1 MHHLFVILVLT
12 AQFGRAGTLKQLFT
26 LHTVLFLIFAVQ
38 LLLAESSSTQVPEHY
53 LITNFILSRYNKGLI
68 PKRLQ
73 NESIKVSFSMELY
86 QIIQVN
92 EPQQFLMLN
101 AWIVERW
108 VDNLLGW
115 DPEEFSN
122 VTEIMIP
129 YDQIWIPD
137 TTLYNSLVMDDENTR
152 RLLNAKLT
160 TRGKDQGALI
170 ELLYPTIYKLSCL
183 LDLRFFPFDVQT
195 CKLTFGSWTFD
206 NTLID
211 YFPYN
216 VTHAIGTANCIDNEG
231 WSVLKTSVQRHVN
244 HYDCCPNNYTLLEF
258 HLDIQ
263 RKPLYYVINLITPTS
278 IITLISIVGFFSS
291 SSINEL
297 REEKITL
304 GITTLLSMS
313 ILIFMVSD
321 KMPSTSSF
329 IPLIGWFY
337 TSMILLISLSTL
349 AASIVIY
356 IQKQGILGKPPCR
369 KTMRWARLV
378 ARIVRME
385 MPLLMKQAYAQKARE
400 EKLRRAQ
407 EGRKQSL
414 WQRVYKVAREQ
425 AQQRKNSCASAK
437 VNGVTPSPDVQRLQ
451 VPKKSCTIN
460 TDVTCI
466 TDPCETSGLVEF
478 SNMSDEEN
486 SSFPD
491 IDYTAPPPPV
501 TKFQSLHKMST
512 CASLDSMIRN
522 VDIISP
528 RTMQR
533 NLAELEYDWLAA
545 VVERIFL
552 IFFIIVFLLTA
563 VGINCIGMY
572 YWWTAREQSVV
583 LQSQN
588 NTI

>member
-1 MHHLFVILVLT
+1 MHYLFIILILT
-12 AQFGRAGTLKQLFT
+12 AQFSRADAT
-26 LHTVLFLIFAVQ
+26 
-38 LLLAESSSTQVPEHY
+38 STQVPEHY
-53 LITNFILSRYNKGLI
+53 LITDYILSRYNKGLI

-73 NESIKVSFSMELY
+73 NESIKVTFSMELY

-92 EPQQFLMLN
+92 EPQQYLMLN

-115 DPEEFSN
+115 DPAEFSN

-129 YDQIWIPD
+129 FDKIWIPD
-137 TTLYNSLVMDDENTR
+137 TTLYNSLVMDDQDTR

-160 TRGKDQGALI
+160 TRGKNEGALI
-170 ELLYPTIYKLSCL
+170 ELLYPTIYKLSCV

-195 CKLTFGSWTFD
+195 CRLTFGSWTFD

-216 VTHAIGTANCIDNEG
+216 ATHAIGTANCIDNEG
-231 WSVLKTSVQRHVN
+231 WTVLTTSVHRQVN
-244 HYDCCPNNYTLLEF
+244 HYACCPNNYTLLEF
-258 HLDIQ
+258 NLSIQ

-278 IITLISIVGFFSS
+278 IITLISIIGFFSS

-349 AASIVIY
+349 AASVVIY
-356 IQKQGILGKPPCR
+356 IQKQGILGKPPC
-369 KTMRWARLV
+369 KSTMRWARRV

-385 MPLLMKQAYAQKARE
+385 MPLLMKQAYALKARE

-414 WQRVYKVAREQ
+414 WQRVYKIAREQ
-425 AQQRKNSCASAK
+425 AQQRKISTSSSK
-437 VNGVTPSPDVQRLQ
+437 VNAVNGNGISPSPDVQRLQ
-451 VPKKSCTIN
+451 LPKKICTIN
-460 TDVTCI
+460 DDVTCI
-466 TDPCETSGLVEF
+466 SDPCDTTGLVDI
-478 SNMSDEEN
+478 SNASDEE
-486 SSFPD
+486 SSAPD
-491 IDYTAPPPPV
+491 IEYTPPPPPAS
-501 TKFQSLHKMST
+501 KFQGLQKMST

-522 VDIISP
+522 VDFISP

-533 NLAELEYDWLAA
+533 NMAELEYDWLAA
-545 VVERIFL
+545 VIERIFL
-552 IFFIIVFLLTA
+552 IAFLIIFLLTA
-563 VGINCIGMY
+563 VGINCIGLPSIHD
-572 YWWTAREQSVV
+572 TQRLSAIAPLLT
-583 LQSQN
+583 LQSLCAMN
-588 NTI
+588 RRVV

>member
-1 MHHLFVILVLT
+1 MI
-12 AQFGRAGTLKQLFT
+12 
-26 LHTVLFLIFAVQ
+26 
-38 LLLAESSSTQVPEHY
+38 LLLIGSAIFGHSDSTSTDVPEHY
-53 LITNFILSRYNKGLI
+53 LITNYILSRYNKGLI

-92 EPQQFLMLN
+92 EPQQYLMLN
-101 AWIVERW
+101 A
-108 VDNLLGW
+108 
-115 DPEEFSN
+115 
-122 VTEIMIP
+122 
-129 YDQIWIPD
+129 
-137 TTLYNSLVMDDENTR
+137 LVMDDLDTR

-160 TRGKDQGALI
+160 TMGKDEGVLI

-211 YFPYN
+211 YFPHN
-216 VTHAIGTANCIDNEG
+216 RSHAIGTSNCIDNEG
-231 WSVLKTSVQRHVN
+231 WNVLKTSVERQVN

-258 HLDIQ
+258 NLAIQ

-321 KMPSTSSF
+321 KMPSTSTS

-337 TSMILLISLSTL
+337 TSMILLISFSTL
-349 AASIVIY
+349 AASMVIY
-356 IQKQGILGKPPCR
+356 VQKQGMLGKPPCR
-369 KTMRWARLV
+369 KTMQWARFI
-378 ARIVRME
+378 ARLVRME

-400 EKLRRAQ
+400 DKLRRAQ

-414 WQRVYKVAREQ
+414 WHRVYKLAREQ
-425 AQQRKNSCASAK
+425 AQARKNSTISAK
-437 VNGVTPSPDVQRLQ
+437 VNGIASSPDVQRLQ
-451 VPKKSCTIN
+451 VPRKCCTIS

-466 TDPCETSGLVEF
+466 SASGDANALVEF
-478 SNMSDEEN
+478 SNVSDEEN

-491 IDYTAPPPPV
+491 IDYSAPPSAN
-501 TKFQSLHKMST
+501 KFQGLRKMST

-522 VDIISP
+522 VEIVSP

-533 NLAELEYDWLAA
+533 NMAELEFDWLAA
-545 VVERIFL
+545 VIERIFL
-552 IFFIIVFLLTA
+552 IFFIIIFMLTA
-563 VGINCIGMY
+563 VGINCIGLY
-572 YWWTAREQSVV
+572 YWITAKDLV
-583 LQSQN
+583 L
-588 NTI
+588 

>member
-1 MHHLFVILVLT
+1 
-12 AQFGRAGTLKQLFT
+12 
-26 LHTVLFLIFAVQ
+26 
-38 LLLAESSSTQVPEHY
+38 
-53 LITNFILSRYNKGLI
+53 
-68 PKRLQ
+68 
-73 NESIKVSFSMELY
+73 MELY

-115 DPEEFSN
+115 DPEDFSN

-129 YDQIWIPD
+129 FDQIWIPD
-137 TTLYNSLVMDDENTR
+137 TTLYNSLVMDDDDTR

-160 TRGKDQGALI
+160 TRGKEKGALV

-183 LDLRFFPFDVQT
+183 LDLSKFLSFRFFPFDVQT

-211 YFPYN
+211 YYPHN

-231 WSVLKTSVQRHVN
+231 WNVLKTSVHRLVN
-244 HYDCCPNNYTLLEF
+244 HYACCPNNYTLLEF

-278 IITLISIVGFFSS
+278 IITLISIVGFFRYYQKPNRNLLKPFATLISLEEKANSIRGHIFSS

-356 IQKQGILGKPPCR
+356 IQKQGMLGKPPAR
-369 KTMRWARLV
+369 KIMRWARFV

-407 EGRKQSL
+407 DGRKQSL

-425 AQQRKNSCASAK
+425 AQQRKTSGSSAK
-437 VNGVTPSPDVQRLQ
+437 INGVAPSPDVQRLQ
-451 VPKKSCTIN
+451 VPKKSCTIS

-466 TDPCETSGLVEF
+466 TEPCDTTGLVEF

-501 TKFQSLHKMST
+501 SKFQCLQKMST

-533 NLAELEYDWLAA
+533 NMAELEYDWLAA

-563 VGINCIGMY
+563 VGINCIGLF
-572 YWWTAREQSVV
+572 YWWTAYDYTV
-583 LQSQN
+583 
-588 NTI
+588 

>member
-1 MHHLFVILVLT
+1 MQNLILILLISTLFSRSEAI
-12 AQFGRAGTLKQLFT
+12 
-26 LHTVLFLIFAVQ
+26 
-38 LLLAESSSTQVPEHY
+38 STEVPEHY

-129 YDQIWIPD
+129 YDNLWIPD
-137 TTLYNSLVMDDENTR
+137 TTLYNSLVMDDHDTR

-160 TRGKDQGALI
+160 TRGKDKGALV

-211 YFPYN
+211 YFPHN
-216 VTHAIGTANCIDNEG
+216 VTHAIGITNCIDNEG
-231 WSVLKTSVQRHVN
+231 WTVLRTTVERHVN

-258 HLDIQ
+258 HLNIQ

-291 SSINEL
+291 SSINDL

-304 GITTLLSMS
+304 GITTLLLMS

-337 TSMILLISLSTL
+337 TCMILLISFSTL
-349 AASIVIY
+349 AASMVIY
-356 IQKQGILGKPPCR
+356 VQKQGILGKPPCR

-378 ARIVRME
+378 ARCVRME

-400 EKLRRAQ
+400 DKLRRAQ

-414 WQRVYKVAREQ
+414 WHRVYKLAKEQ
-425 AQQRKNSCASAK
+425 AQMRKQSSNTLPK
-437 VNGVTPSPDVQRLQ
+437 INGIGNVPSPDVQQLQ
-451 VPKKSCTIN
+451 VPKKSCTIS

-466 TDPCETSGLVEF
+466 NDPCDTNALVEF
-478 SNMSDEEN
+478 SNMSDEDN

-491 IDYTAPPPPV
+491 IEYTGATLATP
-501 TKFQSLHKMST
+501 TSKFQGLHKMST

-522 VDIISP
+522 VDLTVTSP

-533 NLAELEYDWLAA
+533 NLAELEFDWLAA
-545 VVERIFL
+545 VIERIFL
-552 IFFIIVFLLTA
+552 IFFIIIFLLTS
-563 VGINCIGMY
+563 VGINCIGLY
-572 YWWTAREQSVV
+572 YWYTAQDRP
-583 LQSQN
+583 L
-588 NTI
+588 